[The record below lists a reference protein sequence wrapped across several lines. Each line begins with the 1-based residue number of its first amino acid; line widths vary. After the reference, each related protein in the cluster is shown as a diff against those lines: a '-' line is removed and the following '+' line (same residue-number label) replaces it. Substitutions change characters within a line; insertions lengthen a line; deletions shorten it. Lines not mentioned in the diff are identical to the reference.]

1 MTLEDRVRE
10 TIRRHK
16 LLTPEQSVVA
26 AVSGGSD
33 SVALAYLLNEFDR
46 RGECRLVGLAH
57 FNHQLRV
64 AADGDE
70 AFCVK
75 LAESLGRPLILE
87 RADIRAIARREDRS
101 IEGAAHTARHA
112 FLNRA
117 RQQLGADLVALG
129 HTKDDQAETFLL
141 RLLRGAGSRGLGS
154 MHPRRGTLIRPLL
167 DCRRA
172 ELQAYLQERGIAFV
186 HDETNEDVSVP
197 RNRVRAELLPFLE
210 RRFNPSIVDAL
221 AEESELAREAYQYL
235 ENAAR
240 EHFSRIVRVEGD
252 RWILDSVALAGC
264 PGAIARQVVRQALT
278 EAARGRAIRFADV
291 RRTLDVVAGATAFD
305 GPGQR
310 VERIG
315 DVVVLTSRPAGA
327 KGRPAAANRQ
337 VNLFRYPLSIPGEV
351 HVPEA
356 GCVVSAEFADGAESA
371 LRAANGHGVAAVQL
385 DKKTGGLAV
394 RNRRPGDRFRPFG
407 LGGRTKLQDFFVD
420 HKVVREDRD
429 RVPII
434 VDDRDRIVWV
444 AGHAIC

>member
-33 SVALAYLLNEFDR
+33 SVALAYLLKEFDR

-64 AADGDE
+64 AADRDE
-70 AFCVK
+70 SFCVK
-75 LAESLGRPLILE
+75 LAESLGRPIILD
-87 RADIRAIARREDRS
+87 RADVRAIARQENRS
-101 IEGAAHTARHA
+101 IEGAAPTARHA

-117 RQQLGADLVALG
+117 RQQLGADVVALG

-167 DCRRA
+167 NCRRA
-172 ELQAYLQERGIAFV
+172 ELQAYLQEHGIAFV
-186 HDETNEDVSVP
+186 QDETNDDVSVP

-210 RRFNPSIVDAL
+210 RRFNPSIVDVL
-221 AEESELAREAYQYL
+221 AEESDLAREEYQYL
-235 ENAAR
+235 ENAAK
-240 EHFSRIVRVEGD
+240 EQFNRIVRVDGD
-252 RWILDSVALAGC
+252 RWILDIGALAGC
-264 PGAIARQVVRQALT
+264 PEAVARHVIRQALT

-291 RRTLDVVAGATAFD
+291 QRTLDVVAGASAFD

-327 KGRPAAANRQ
+327 KGRPPAANRRQ

-356 GCVVSAEFADGAESA
+356 GCVVSVEVADSAESA
-371 LRAANGHGVAAVQL
+371 VLAANGHGVAAVQL
-385 DKKTGGLAV
+385 DKKTGGFAV

-407 LGGRTKLQDFFVD
+407 LRGNRKLQDFFVD
-420 HKVVREDRD
+420 HKVVREERD
-429 RVPII
+429 RVPIV
-434 VDDRDRIVWV
+434 VDDRDRIV
-444 AGHAIC
+444 